1 MWKGQ
6 QMSECQNDQMSND
19 SNLRVNQ
26 PTKPFELAERTALF
40 GESVIRVVRSIHCD
54 ATSRPIVSQLV
65 RSATS
70 IGANYLEADDA
81 GSRKEFHYRIS
92 LCRRESR
99 ETGYWLRMLVA
110 AIPSMRESART
121 LWTEANE
128 LNRIFAAINRH
139 RDRPSHE

>member
-1 MWKGQ
+1 
-6 QMSECQNDQMSND
+6 MSND
-19 SNLRVNQ
+19 SDLKVSQATR
-26 PTKPFELAERTALF
+26 PFDLSERTAVF
-40 GESVIRVVRSIHCD
+40 GESVIRTVRSIHCD
-54 ATSRPIVSQLV
+54 ATSRPIVSQPV

-110 AIPSMRESART
+110 AIPSVREVARP

-139 RDRPSHE
+139 RDRPVGE